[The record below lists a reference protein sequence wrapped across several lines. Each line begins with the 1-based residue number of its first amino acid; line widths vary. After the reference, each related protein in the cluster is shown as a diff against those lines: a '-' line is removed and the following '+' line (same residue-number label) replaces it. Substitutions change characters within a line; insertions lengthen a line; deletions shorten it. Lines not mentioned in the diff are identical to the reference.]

1 MSDFLHAPH
10 MPKLTIHVCISIC
23 TYTYLAQGHATMTS
37 VCIGGDGHKVVNV
50 EEIQELPIYSRNKRE
65 RSWYT
70 ADLLRIAQCTPV
82 SGGQVMGNLG
92 KIKTSLVHGQ
102 KP

>member
-10 MPKLTIHVCISIC
+10 IPAHTIHVRTSIGM
-23 TYTYLAQGHATMTS
+23 YTHLAQGHATMTS
-37 VCIGGDGHKVVNV
+37 VCVGGDGHEVVNV
-50 EEIQELPIYSRNKRE
+50 EEIQELPVYSRNKRE

-82 SGGQVMGNLG
+82 SAGQVMGNLG
-92 KIKTSLVHGQ
+92 RIKLH
-102 KP
+102 